1 MGPLN
6 VLFFVIV
13 VFFGSFYLINLMLAV
28 VAMSYE
34 EEAVNTNRVGPNGQP
49 CNINSDNNHSSDHY
63 FWKNHRKIDL
73 SNNFFYKNE
82 SNLNKI
88 KRFEQL
94 EEEMRELEEVGGGQ
108 YYWLPW

>member
-1 MGPLN
+1 MVNPVTSTQTTII
-6 VLFFVIV
+6 VLIIIFENTIEK
-13 VFFGSFYLINLMLAV
+13 
-28 VAMSYE
+28 SY
-34 EEAVNTNRVGPNGQP
+34 
-49 CNINSDNNHSSDHY
+49 
-63 FWKNHRKIDL
+63 L

>member
-1 MGPLN
+1 MVNPVTSTQTIII
-6 VLFFVIV
+6 VLIIIF
-13 VFFGSFYLINLMLAV
+13 
-28 VAMSYE
+28 E
-34 EEAVNTNRVGPNGQP
+34 NT
-49 CNINSDNNHSSDHY
+49 IEKS
-63 FWKNHRKIDL
+63 DL

>member
-1 MGPLN
+1 MVNPITSTQTTII
-6 VLFFVIV
+6 VLIIIF
-13 VFFGSFYLINLMLAV
+13 
-28 VAMSYE
+28 E
-34 EEAVNTNRVGPNGQP
+34 NT
-49 CNINSDNNHSSDHY
+49 IEKS
-63 FWKNHRKIDL
+63 DL
-73 SNNFFYKNE
+73 SNNFLYKNE

>member
-1 MGPLN
+1 MVNPVTSTQTTII
-6 VLFFVIV
+6 VLIIIFENTIEK
-13 VFFGSFYLINLMLAV
+13 SDLI
-28 VAMSYE
+28 
-34 EEAVNTNRVGPNGQP
+34 
-49 CNINSDNNHSSDHY
+49 
-63 FWKNHRKIDL
+63 
-73 SNNFFYKNE
+73 NNFFYKNE